1 MLRKFILSVLFLCV
15 PSIACAQP
23 FHVRTSSFVPMESE
37 AVFNSKFLT
46 DSNSTTGWI
55 ENGEDSGSGEWVQV
69 FFPAQV
75 IVDSVQ
81 IVNGVD
87 GGAKH
92 SKANRIKDVS
102 ISFSGGQRQ
111 EFTLLDSG
119 KKQNPRIRKFPTTS
133 LALNVL
139 SVHRHEGVERAGV
152 SEMLIKY
159 HRITPDEVAAA
170 SVFRKNKLDTSAV
183 GEAVVVKPRKMS
195 AKEKKVLYEKMSE
208 LEKKQVVL
216 DEMKVFF
223 DKFYTNFV
231 TINEE
236 YPRMFTQ
243 DMFLLESSTFETFR
257 SMLQKRKVLDKYKR
271 AVVSTSGLRFSIRTL
286 TPTQVE
292 LWVKGD
298 YTVIYD
304 MQAHQIT
311 ENALFHLKKEYGE
324 WKVKDKTEF

>member
-1 MLRKFILSVLFLCV
+1 MLRKLVLLFCLLAIPTTV
-15 PSIACAQP
+15 LAQSY
-23 FHVRTSSFVPMESE
+23 HVRTSSFVPMDGES
-37 AVFNSKFLT
+37 VFDGKSLT
-46 DSNSTTGWI
+46 DGNSTTGWI
-55 ENGEDSGSGEWVQV
+55 ENGEGNGSGEWIQF

-87 GGAKH
+87 TGPDQEKVG
-92 SKANRIKDVS
+92 RIKDVA

-111 EFTLLDSG
+111 EFTLVDTD

-133 LALNVL
+133 LALNVHTVYKN
-139 SVHRHEGVERAGV
+139 SGVEQAGI
-152 SEMLIKY
+152 SEVAIKY
-159 HRITPDEVAAA
+159 HRITPDEIAAVASSEKGKFDN
-170 SVFRKNKLDTSAV
+170 SVA
-183 GEAVVVKPRKMS
+183 GEAIVMKPRKMS
-195 AKEKKVLYEKMSE
+195 DEEKKVLYEKMSK

-243 DMFLLESSTFETFR
+243 DQFLLESSTFESFR
-257 SMLQKRKVLDKYKR
+257 SMLEKRKVLDKYKS

-286 TPTQVE
+286 TPTEVE
-292 LWVKGD
+292 LWVKGE
-298 YTVIYD
+298 YTVIFD
-304 MQAHQIT
+304 MQSHQMV

-324 WKVKDKTEF
+324 WKVKNKTEF

>member
-1 MLRKFILSVLFLCV
+1 MLRKLIFLVCLLCL
-15 PSIACAQP
+15 PSMAFAQP
-23 FHVRTSSFVPMESE
+23 FHVRTSSFVPVEGE
-37 AVFNSKFLT
+37 TVFNGKYLT
-46 DSNSTTGWI
+46 DGNSTTGWI
-55 ENGEDSGSGEWVQV
+55 ENSEGSGAGEWVQF

-75 IVDSVQ
+75 IVDSVY

-87 GGAKH
+87 AGPNQGKV
-92 SKANRIKDVS
+92 NRVKDVA

-111 EFTLLDSG
+111 EFTLMDSD

-133 LALNVL
+133 LGLNIR
-139 SVHRHEGVERAGV
+139 SVYKHNSVEQAGV
-152 SEMLIKY
+152 SEVLIKY
-159 HRITPDEVAAA
+159 HRITPDEIAAA
-170 SVFRKNKLDTSAV
+170 SAPEKGKLDTSAI
-183 GEAVVVKPRKMS
+183 GEAVIVKPRKMS
-195 AKEKKVLYEKMSE
+195 VEEKKVLYEKMSD
-208 LEKKQVVL
+208 LEKRQAVL

-243 DMFLLESSTFETFR
+243 DQFLLESSTFENFR
-257 SMLQKRKVLDKYKR
+257 AMLQKRKVLDKYQQ
-271 AVVSTSGLRFSIRTL
+271 AIVSTSGLRFSIRTL

-304 MQAHQIT
+304 MQSHQIT
-311 ENALFHLKKEYGE
+311 ENSLFHLKKEYGE
-324 WKVKDKTEF
+324 WKVKNKTEF